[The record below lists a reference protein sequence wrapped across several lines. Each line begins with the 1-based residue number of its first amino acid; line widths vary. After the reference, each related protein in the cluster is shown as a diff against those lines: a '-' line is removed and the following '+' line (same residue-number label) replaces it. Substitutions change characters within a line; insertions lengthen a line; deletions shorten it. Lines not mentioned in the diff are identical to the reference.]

1 MRSVSDRSMSFVVV
15 RFSNEYE
22 HNFLAS
28 PCATRVDNQI
38 VAIQNIGG
46 LRYPCLG
53 AALNAGLDQAIH
65 EVIVVVHED
74 VYLEVEWQAKLNA
87 VLNALET
94 SDPQWGVL
102 GAAGLDC
109 TGRLVGHFRDPHGS
123 INSFSGNDLYACV
136 QTLDEQLMIVRKSS
150 GLRFDASIPGIHGLG
165 SDLLFD
171 ARDKGLNCY
180 VVDAPAVHKYKTGD
194 GTLVTCTEDSSKIR
208 HRTAFTYLADK
219 ECCDDYISSKWRALT
234 PFSST
239 ATRYEA
245 FRQPEELL
253 AAIPDDIRQLLD
265 TPIVLL
271 SKGGGGSRL
280 LAALAEDAGV
290 CLGHSVNISGDCL
303 DLVMA
308 VYKSVIEKYKC
319 PALWQRD
326 LIVPQLRL
334 AAAQMLQRLT
344 ARQRG
349 LWGFKLPET
358 LFLLPEIAEAFPN
371 ARFLQMFRNPFAS
384 ALRRTHMTARL
395 DNEIGRLTLPL
406 AYRAAGQPLA
416 DILGDA
422 TALHMAYTTAHQ
434 LRLGLDFSRNL
445 PGDRYFECHFED
457 LLNDPEQEVRQLCKW
472 LGTPAVSMKLAA
484 SIDRDRADQVAPIE
498 FSDLTA
504 RIGAIL
510 EPLSHELGYSKGT
523 PL

>member
-1 MRSVSDRSMSFVVV
+1 MSFVVV

-28 PCATRVDNQI
+28 PCTTRVDNQI
-38 VAIQNIGG
+38 VAIENIGG
-46 LRYPCLG
+46 LHYPCLG
-53 AALNAGLDQAIH
+53 AALNTGLDQAIH
-65 EVIVVVHED
+65 EVIAFVHED
-74 VYLEVEWQAKLNA
+74 VYLELEWQAKVNA

-102 GAAGLDC
+102 GAAGLDR
-109 TGRLVGHFRDPHGS
+109 TGRLVGNFFDPHGS
-123 INSFSGNDLYACV
+123 INSFSGNDLYARV

-165 SDLLFD
+165 SDLLFN
-171 ARDKGLNCY
+171 ASDKGLNCY
-180 VVDAPAVHKYKTGD
+180 VVNAPTRHKYKTGD
-194 GTLVTCTEDSSKIR
+194 GLLVTCADDSSKIS
-208 HRTAFTYLADK
+208 HRTSFTYLADK
-219 ECCDDYISSKWRALT
+219 ECCDDYISNKWRDQT

-239 ATRYEA
+239 STRYEP
-245 FRQPEELL
+245 FRQPHELL
-253 AAIPDDIRQLLD
+253 ASIPDDTQQLLD
-265 TPIVLL
+265 APIILL
-271 SKGGGGSRL
+271 CKGGGGSRL
-280 LAALAEDAGV
+280 LASLAEDAGV

-319 PALWQRD
+319 PARWQQD

-358 LFLLPEIAEAFPN
+358 LFLLPEIAEAFPR

-406 AYRAAGQPLA
+406 AYRAASEPLGA
-416 DILGDA
+416 ILGDA
-422 TALHMAYTTAHQ
+422 TVLHMAYTTAHQ
-434 LRLGLDFSRNL
+434 LRLGLDFSQTL
-445 PGDRYFECHFED
+445 SSKRYFECRFEA
-457 LLNDPEQEVRQLCKW
+457 LLNDPDQEVRRLSTW
-472 LGTPAVSMKLAA
+472 LGTPAVSMKVSD
-484 SIDRDRADQVAPIE
+484 SIDQNRADHFTPIE
-498 FSDLTA
+498 SSDLTA
-504 RIGAIL
+504 RIAAIL
-510 EPLSHELGYSKGT
+510 EPLSQELGYSKST
-523 PL
+523 PF